1 MPPINRFLRWPV
13 MGIPQFQDGQLSE
26 LKVHWALRG
35 SLLLNL
41 VSACCI
47 APCLHG
53 NMTLKNHGKSM
64 RVCPDW
70 VRAFGPVCPACQRS
84 VLADEPSNGQHF
96 PGGADSMESPRRGS
110 FHGCGVLRPW
120 TLASMLGAM
129 VLGDCRSSPWN
140 NISACSVRSQ
150 TMPS

>member
-1 MPPINRFLRWPV
+1 MVGTSNQSVPEMASDGNSTVSGWAAVRIESSLGSTWVTFIEPRQRMLHCTMPPWEHDV
-13 MGIPQFQDGQLSE
+13 E
-26 LKVHWALRG
+26 
-35 SLLLNL
+35 
-41 VSACCI
+41 
-47 APCLHG
+47 
-53 NMTLKNHGKSM
+53 KSM

-110 FHGCGVLRPW
+110 FHDCGVLRPW

-129 VLGDCRSSPWN
+129 ALGDCRSSPWN